1 MPAKI
6 KATPQSQFVNGI
18 NRLSKSA
25 RAGKKFKNGKL
36 RFAKKAPKAK
46 AAAAERK
53 IGKFYAPEDATEKKF
68 NRRTPKTAKLRSSI
82 KEGTVLILLAGRHRG
97 KRVVFLKQLPSGLLL
112 VTGPFAFNGVP
123 VRRVNQAYV
132 IATSTVVDGVNPSTF
147 AGCTDDDFKRV
158 RTGAAAD
165 AEADFLAAGKVP
177 EVSISDEKKALQNA
191 VDAGIVKAA
200 SDDLKGYLH
209 SRFSLSKADAPHDMV
224 F

>member
-6 KATPQSQFVNGI
+6 KDTPQTQFVNGI

-36 RFAKKAPKAK
+36 RFAKKAPAPKKAPE
-46 AAAAERK
+46 ERK
-53 IGKFYAPEDATEKKF
+53 IGKFYAPEDATERKF
-68 NRRTPKTAKLRSSI
+68 NRRKPKTAKLRASI

-112 VTGPFAFNGVP
+112 VTGPFKLNGVP

-132 IATSTVVDGVNPSTF
+132 IATSTVVKGVDASTF
-147 AGCTDDDFKRV
+147 AACKDEDFKRV
-158 RTGAAAD
+158 RTGEAAD
-165 AEADFLAAGKVP
+165 AEAEFLAAGKVP
-177 EVSISDEKKALQNA
+177 EVSISDAKKALQEK
-191 VDAGIVKAA
+191 VDAGILSAA
-200 SDDLKGYLH
+200 DEDMKGYLH
-209 SRFSLSKADAPHDMV
+209 SRFSLSKADAPHDMR

>member
-82 KEGTVLILLAGRHRG
+82 KQHACVCARQPNRPAGR
-97 KRVVFLKQLPSGLLL
+97 
-112 VTGPFAFNGVP
+112 GPLGV
-123 VRRVNQAYV
+123 R
-132 IATSTVVDGVNPSTF
+132 
-147 AGCTDDDFKRV
+147 
-158 RTGAAAD
+158 
-165 AEADFLAAGKVP
+165 
-177 EVSISDEKKALQNA
+177 
-191 VDAGIVKAA
+191 
-200 SDDLKGYLH
+200 
-209 SRFSLSKADAPHDMV
+209 
-224 F
+224 